1 MLVYFCVNYI
11 AVGNLV
17 LFADVLFN
25 CYLCGAI
32 SIGRGDRSQ
41 NRTGVTYLVGYA
53 TLKVNVYLAG
63 FSLHNSNGLTNYL
76 TADASIPSGSN
87 VINYKFSV
95 S

>member
-32 SIGRGDRSQ
+32 SIGRGDRS
-41 NRTGVTYLVGYA
+41 
-53 TLKVNVYLAG
+53 
-63 FSLHNSNGLTNYL
+63 
-76 TADASIPSGSN
+76 
-87 VINYKFSV
+87 
-95 S
+95 